1 MAATSKA
8 VKLTLK
14 KVPNPMTVFPNGLTY
29 RKDALTR
36 TNYFAIKVENAK
48 GKVTYKASSKAK
60 KAGMADGDKSRNLQD
75 AAGKKGAARRAAV
88 LCGISRGI
96 FISCLKYP
104 SEYYII
110 ISTGTPITTDE
121 KENVIMKKLVVLM
134 LALILAFSCVSAL
147 ADNVK
152 MDRLTFQFV
161 PSKDA
166 DVIIT
171 GTANLPELVKA
182 EMAKLGYDIGE
193 VDISVGTSY
202 EATGEAMSAGTI
214 DVGWLPGGTYAIYS
228 QNKEVDV
235 ILTATRAGLSNDSE
249 NPADWNGDANK
260 TLPTDEQVTFYRA
273 LIYAAPSEKGKAL
286 AAKVNAGEQLTWDE
300 LNDCVWAVA
309 NTSSSAGYIYPT
321 MWLMDH
327 YDGKKISDLSSV
339 ITLGYADSFAQAASE
354 QVDIVCC
361 YADGR
366 RDYETAWNLPVDQQD
381 ETGKQ
386 GMGREDVIWNELNVI
401 GVTPGIYN
409 DTVAITTAKPEIN
422 NPEFIAAL
430 QQALI
435 NIINTEEGKAIFS
448 VYSHTGYAIA
458 QDSDYDGA
466 RQALTVVK

>member
-1 MAATSKA
+1 
-8 VKLTLK
+8 
-14 KVPNPMTVFPNGLTY
+14 
-29 RKDALTR
+29 
-36 TNYFAIKVENAK
+36 
-48 GKVTYKASSKAK
+48 
-60 KAGMADGDKSRNLQD
+60 
-75 AAGKKGAARRAAV
+75 
-88 LCGISRGI
+88 
-96 FISCLKYP
+96 
-104 SEYYII
+104 
-110 ISTGTPITTDE
+110 
-121 KENVIMKKLVVLM
+121 MKKLITLV
-134 LALILAFSCVSAL
+134 LALILVLGTMSAF
-147 ADNVK
+147 ADNIK
-152 MDRLTFQFV
+152 MDKLTFEFV

-171 GTANLPELVKA
+171 GTANLPELVQA
-182 EMAKLGYDIGE
+182 EMANLGYDIGE
-193 VDISVGTSY
+193 VDITVGTSY

-228 QNKEVDV
+228 QNGEVAV

-249 NPADWNGDANK
+249 NPADWNGEANK
-260 TLPTDEQVTFYRA
+260 TLPTEEQVKFYRS
-273 LIYAAPSEKGKAL
+273 LIYAAPTEKGKAL
-286 AAKVNAGEQLTWDE
+286 AAKANAGEEITWDD
-300 LNDCVWAVA
+300 LNDCVWAVG

-339 ITLGYADSFAQAASE
+339 LTLGYADAFAQAAAE
-354 QVDIVCC
+354 QVDIICC

-381 ETGKQ
+381 DTGKQ
-386 GMGREDVIWNELNVI
+386 GMGREDSIWNELNVI

-435 NIINTEEGKAIFS
+435 NIIGTEEGAQIFS

-458 QDSDYDGA
+458 NDSDYDGA